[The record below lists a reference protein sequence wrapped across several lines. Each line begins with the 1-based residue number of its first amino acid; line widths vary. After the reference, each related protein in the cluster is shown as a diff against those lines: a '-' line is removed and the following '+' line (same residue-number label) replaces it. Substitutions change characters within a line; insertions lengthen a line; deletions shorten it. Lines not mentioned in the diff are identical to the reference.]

1 MCTNLDVYV
10 FITDNNSILFLYI
23 YLWLTLISSKQT
35 RPVTNAVV
43 VAIAGMIFPAINLLC
58 KYTLYVKYVTKS
70 FKILQ

>member
-1 MCTNLDVYV
+1 
-10 FITDNNSILFLYI
+10 
-23 YLWLTLISSKQT
+23 LISSKQT